1 MRRGRV
7 AWHTVR
13 GALIALF
20 VTLSIG
26 AAQAEKRVALVI
38 GNGAYRN
45 VPTLPN
51 PPNDANDIAKT
62 LARLGFA
69 VRRVQD
75 ARYDDLRRALL
86 AFGRE
91 ARTADIAV
99 VFYAGHGI
107 EVGGENWLIPTDA
120 ELRTDLDVDQ
130 ETIGLKSVM
139 LTVEN
144 ASRLGLVI
152 LDACRNNPF
161 AAKMTRSIRTRAVA
175 RGLVGVEPNGNVLVA
190 YAAKDGT
197 TASDGDGRNSPFTTA
212 LLKHLETPGL
222 EINFLFRNV
231 RDEVMTATK
240 RGQQPFIYGSL
251 SRERIFLKA
260 APPPPPVV
268 VAAPPPPPKPIGPK
282 PDELA
287 WNLIRDTK
295 DVGALQRFSQQFPD
309 SARRPEAEKRVA
321 SLNAEAAAVAAAEAA
336 RAAAAQKIGMREMA
350 RLLQFELKRV
360 GCYDGTVDGE
370 FGQRSRS
377 ALNTFAKFAAV
388 NINTDDLSPQVLA
401 LVRGIDKRV
410 CPLTCRAGER
420 AEGERCVR
428 MVCPAGHIVK
438 NGDCVAV
445 RASAPKA
452 RSEPTSPR
460 PPANSKCF
468 SFNGRQF
475 CE

>member
-1 MRRGRV
+1 
-7 AWHTVR
+7 
-13 GALIALF
+13 LF
-20 VTLSIG
+20 ATFLVG

-38 GNGAYRN
+38 GNGDYRN
-45 VPTLPN
+45 VPALPN
-51 PPNDANDIAKT
+51 PPNDANDIANT
-62 LARLGFA
+62 LTRLGFA
-69 VRRVQD
+69 VRRVSN
-75 ARYDDLRRALL
+75 ARYDDMRRALL

-120 ELRTDLDVDQ
+120 ELRTDIDVDQ
-130 ETIGLKSVM
+130 ETIGLKSVL

-144 ASRLGLVI
+144 ASKLGLVI

-161 AAKMTRSIRTRAVA
+161 VAKMTQSIRTRAVA
-175 RGLVGVEPNGNVLVA
+175 RGLVGIEPNGNVLVA

-197 TASDGDGRNSPFTTA
+197 TASDGDGRNSPFTAA

-231 RDEVMTATK
+231 RDEVMTMTK

-260 APPPPPVV
+260 SLPQPVIALPPPPP
-268 VAAPPPPPKPIGPK
+268 PGPK

-287 WNLIRDTK
+287 WALIKDTK
-295 DVGALQRFSQQFPD
+295 DVSALQRFSQQFPA
-309 SARRPEAEKRVA
+309 SQRRPEAEKRVA
-321 SLNAEAAAVAAAEAA
+321 ALNTAAAVIAAEEAA
-336 RAAAAQKIGMREMA
+336 RLSAAQKAGAREISRA
-350 RLLQFELKRV
+350 LQFELKRV
-360 GCYDGTVDGE
+360 GCYDGVVDGE
-370 FGQRSRS
+370 FGDGSRN
-377 ALNTFAKFAAV
+377 ALRNFARLAAV
-388 NINTDDLSPQVLA
+388 NIKADDLSRDMLEVI
-401 LVRGIDKRV
+401 RRYDKRV

-420 AEGERCVR
+420 ADGERCVR
-428 MVCPAGHIVK
+428 IACPAGQIIK
-438 NGDCVAV
+438 DGSCVAV

-452 RSEPTSPR
+452 RTEPPPPTPR
-460 PPANSKCF
+460 PPVNSKCF